1 MTRSMAEHA
10 YILQYHLYT
19 LALDRYLRLR
29 IPGYSYESHFGG
41 AIYIYLRGVSFET
54 PGYGIYNDR
63 PAAEFIRRADELM
76 LA

>member
-29 IPGYSYESHFGG
+29 LPDYSYDGHFGG
-41 AIYIYLRGVSFET
+41 AIYIYLRGVSSVT
-54 PGYGIYNDR
+54 PGFGIYHDR
-63 PAAEFIRRADELM
+63 PAAEFIRRANELM